1 MSKMKKLLGNT
12 SGSAQMIGVVIA
24 GLVAIIVGVM
34 IWYKINNA
42 VFDSAGILA
51 RSASNTAAMNATRTM
66 QTAVWNSSNATA
78 NTIWTLFP
86 IVAIVVVAG
95 VILAIVM
102 GFGRQQM

>member
-34 IWYKINNA
+34 IWYKINNSLYYSWLGVGTGA
-42 VFDSAGILA
+42 HAAINSTWAGV
-51 RSASNTAAMNATRTM
+51 NT
-66 QTAVWNSSNATA
+66 TA
-78 NTIWTLFP
+78 NSIWTMFP
-86 IVAIVVVAG
+86 IVAIVVIAG
-95 VILAIVM
+95 VILSIVM